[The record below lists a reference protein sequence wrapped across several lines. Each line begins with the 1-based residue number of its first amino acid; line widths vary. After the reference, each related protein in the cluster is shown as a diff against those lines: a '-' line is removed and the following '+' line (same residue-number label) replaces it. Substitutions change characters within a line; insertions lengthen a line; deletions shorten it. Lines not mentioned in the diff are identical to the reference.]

1 MRRADRLFQIV
12 QYLRG
17 RRLTTA
23 AQLADWL
30 QVSARTVYRDIQ
42 DLERTGVPVEG
53 EAGVGY
59 RLRPEFDL
67 PPLMFTYEEVEALVA
82 GARMIGG
89 WGSPELKQAA
99 ELALAKIAAA
109 LPQERRIELERTR
122 LYALNFSRNAEVG
135 DVLDTLRHVIADRM
149 VTVLD
154 YKDAAGQPSTRN
166 VWPLGLYFW
175 GHVWALAAWCEL
187 RQDFRTFRLDRIAG
201 AFSTGSQYPDQAGRR
216 LEDFV
221 RYMRSRPQ
229 RESNAGGTTAAPAGQ
244 TTTAPTSR

>member
-23 AQLADWL
+23 AQLSDWL
-30 QVSARTVYRDIQ
+30 GVSARTVYRDIQ

-59 RLRPEFDL
+59 RLRPGFDL
-67 PPLMFTYEEVEALVA
+67 PPLMFTFAEIEALVA

-89 WGSPELKQAA
+89 WGSPELRQAS

-109 LPQERRIELERTR
+109 LPEHRRIELERTR
-122 LYALNFSRNAEVG
+122 LYALNFARDGGKDG
-135 DVLDTLRHVIADRM
+135 DVLDTLRHVIAGRV
-149 VTVLD
+149 VTLLD
-154 YKDAAGQPSTRN
+154 YKDAVGQASTRH

-187 RQDFRTFRLDRIAG
+187 RQDFRNFRLDRIAG
-201 AFSTGSQYPDQAGRR
+201 AFSSERQYPDQAGRR

-221 RYMRSRPQ
+221 RAMR
-229 RESNAGGTTAAPAGQ
+229 GKDKD
-244 TTTAPTSR
+244 